1 MACKTITKTSL
12 FTSSNNKN
20 NKTTTLSLTLTPS
33 LNEREINVR
42 LTKIFTK
49 IGQLDIAQQG
59 IQDLH
64 DFLIEYPE
72 CDVKV
77 NAFLAS
83 AGTFFHKYINKRLAE
98 ITTREM
104 KARGMIQQDSTD
116 NVAIANNSS
125 NNIKSVTSTTTIPAS
140 SIISS
145 IKKSTPL
152 SISKKPKLHKI
163 NTSRFSSSSTSS
175 NVSSRNGG
183 DSDTSSPY
191 SSSGEYTPP
200 SSPETASSPTLLSSR
215 MSREFKEKVTRET
228 FEQTKSRLH
237 KIFKYEE
244 HKNGEN
250 VTTSLATK
258 LEGFQSDVEKLQF
271 VKNIILSKPRLAP
284 SSIPV
289 AKHVSWNYSA
299 LAAYLVPLPRQKR
312 QRNQLLIHQ
321 SNNDAI
327 TLPAINTITPST
339 NIIIPTNNNITPLT
353 NNNSQPTITSPSLTE
368 DQLQH
373 NDPDGCLSDNS
384 STNELAENLIDTTI
398 DLINEKL

>member
-77 NAFLAS
+77 NAF
-83 AGTFFHKYINKRLAE
+83 E

-145 IKKSTPL
+145 IK
-152 SISKKPKLHKI
+152 
-163 NTSRFSSSSTSS
+163 
-175 NVSSRNGG
+175 
-183 DSDTSSPY
+183 
-191 SSSGEYTPP
+191 
-200 SSPETASSPTLLSSR
+200 
-215 MSREFKEKVTRET
+215 
-228 FEQTKSRLH
+228 
-237 KIFKYEE
+237 
-244 HKNGEN
+244 
-250 VTTSLATK
+250 
-258 LEGFQSDVEKLQF
+258 
-271 VKNIILSKPRLAP
+271 
-284 SSIPV
+284 
-289 AKHVSWNYSA
+289 
-299 LAAYLVPLPRQKR
+299 
-312 QRNQLLIHQ
+312 
-321 SNNDAI
+321 
-327 TLPAINTITPST
+327 
-339 NIIIPTNNNITPLT
+339 
-353 NNNSQPTITSPSLTE
+353 
-368 DQLQH
+368 
-373 NDPDGCLSDNS
+373 
-384 STNELAENLIDTTI
+384 
-398 DLINEKL
+398 

>member
-284 SSIPV
+284 ETVDGIIDPYFLVIWMGQLPASSIPV
-289 AKHVSWNYSA
+289 SKHVSWNYSA
-299 LAAYLVPLPRQKR
+299 LAAYLVPLPRVR
-312 QRNQLLIHQ
+312 FV
-321 SNNDAI
+321 
-327 TLPAINTITPST
+327 
-339 NIIIPTNNNITPLT
+339 
-353 NNNSQPTITSPSLTE
+353 
-368 DQLQH
+368 
-373 NDPDGCLSDNS
+373 
-384 STNELAENLIDTTI
+384 
-398 DLINEKL
+398 

>member
-284 SSIPV
+284 ETVDGIIDPYFLVILDGAIASIEYTKNFEISS
-289 AKHVSWNYSA
+289 HGY
-299 LAAYLVPLPRQKR
+299 
-312 QRNQLLIHQ
+312 QLNN
-321 SNNDAI
+321 SNNL
-327 TLPAINTITPST
+327 TINTITPST